1 MKRIF
6 ITGGTGFFG
15 KSILAKLSLSITTPP
30 PYGRS
35 ASDLPRSSADGRSVQ
50 PHPQSSADGRSAIG
64 QYTILS
70 RNPAAFRAANP
81 QFANLPFVSWAQ
93 GDVRDF
99 DFSNIAGDF
108 DAIIHAATPAVTDLA
123 DDEMTSIIVE
133 GTRHV
138 IDFAHTRHIPTIL
151 FTSSGAVYGQ
161 QPAPVTEDA
170 PCLPATAYGK
180 GNLAAERMLLDS
192 GLDVRIARCF
202 AFTGP
207 YLNRRIHYAIGNFI
221 QDVLDDKPIIVKGDG
236 TPMRSYLYA
245 DDLID
250 WLFAIL
256 AHGTPG
262 CIYNVGSPEAISIRD
277 LAFAVCTALG
287 GTNEIKILG
296 TPTGSL
302 PQIYVP
308 DTTHIEAELDV
319 HATVNLAEA
328 IRRSTYAPQH
338 NAATLSDRKIKALG
352 WMPTV
357 GLAEGLRRTMATY
370 TA

>member
-15 KSILAKLSLSITTPP
+15 KSLLAKLSLAITTAPP
-30 PYGRS
+30 HTQLSSNADGR
-35 ASDLPRSSADGRSVQ
+35 AVQQRLESSADGR
-50 PHPQSSADGRSAIG
+50 AMLG

-70 RNPAAFRAANP
+70 RDPAAFRAANP

-99 DFSNIAGDF
+99 DFSRITGDF

-138 IDFAHTRHIPTIL
+138 IDFANTRHIPSIL
-151 FTSSGAVYGQ
+151 FTSSGAVYGPQ
-161 QPAPVTEDA
+161 TAPVAEDA
-170 PCLPATAYGK
+170 PCIPATAYGK
-180 GNLAAERMLLDS
+180 GKFAAERLLLDS

-221 QDVLDDKPIIVKGDG
+221 QNVLDNKPIIVKGDG
-236 TPMRSYLYA
+236 TPLRSYLYA

-250 WLFAIL
+250 WLLAIL
-256 AHGTPG
+256 AYGTPG
-262 CIYNVGSPEAISIRD
+262 CTYNVGSPEAISIRN
-277 LAFAVCTALG
+277 LAFAVRTALG

-296 TPTGSL
+296 TQTGL
-302 PQIYVP
+302 PPQIYVP
-308 DTTHIEAELDV
+308 DTARIMSELGMRV
-319 HATVNLAEA
+319 TIPLADA
-328 IRRSTYAPQH
+328 IRRS
-338 NAATLSDRKIKALG
+338 S
-352 WMPTV
+352 
-357 GLAEGLRRTMATY
+357 RR
-370 TA
+370 

>member
-15 KSILAKLSLSITTPP
+15 KSILAKLSLAITTAPP
-30 PYGRS
+30 HTQLSGRS
-35 ASDLPRSSADGRSVQ
+35 ASDSPRNNADGRATQPQPQSSADGRAASDST
-50 PHPQSSADGRSAIG
+50 PGSADGRSAIG

-99 DFSNIAGDF
+99 DFSSIAGDF

-123 DDEMTSIIVE
+123 DDEMTSIIVD

-138 IDFAHTRHIPTIL
+138 IDFARARHIPTLL
-151 FTSSGAVYGQ
+151 FTSSGAVYGPQ
-161 QPAPVTEDA
+161 IAPVTEDA

-180 GNLAAERMLLDS
+180 GKLAAEQLLLDS

-221 QDVLDDKPIIVKGDG
+221 QNVLDDKPIIVKGDG
-236 TPMRSYLYA
+236 TPLRSYLYA

-256 AHGTPG
+256 AHGASG
-262 CIYNVGSPEAISIRD
+262 RIYNVGSPETISIRD
-277 LAFAVCTALG
+277 LAFAVRTALG
-287 GTNEIKILG
+287 GTNEIKVLG
-296 TPTGSL
+296 MPTGRP
-302 PQIYVP
+302 PQVYVP
-308 DTTHIEAELDV
+308 DTTRIMSELGV
-319 HATVNLAEA
+319 RITAPLADA
-328 IRRSTYAPQH
+328 IRCS
-338 NAATLSDRKIKALG
+338 SCI
-352 WMPTV
+352 
-357 GLAEGLRRTMATY
+357 
-370 TA
+370 